1 MNIPLLMV
9 KSDKSYKKIPI
20 FDGQIPMMSARS
32 VSQISQLQEELGQY
46 WADHCDY
53 ARCGSEVA
61 NPNPPGPW
69 GTREGLY
76 IYIVTQKINQQ
87 EKYIIVMI
95 VMCS

>member
-1 MNIPLLMV
+1 MIKSNI
-9 KSDKSYKKIPI
+9 KNIPI

-61 NPNPPGPW
+61 TIRLAYG
-69 GTREGLY
+69 ELEKVY
-76 IYIVTQKINQQ
+76 ILTPKKNNQKHG
-87 EKYIIVMI
+87 
-95 VMCS
+95 CR